1 VVEARSVLLVHG
13 AGNGPWV
20 FDGWRAA
27 FGAADVVA
35 LDLHAGLRVAEAS
48 MLNYEAAVAAT
59 AGLLERPLAV
69 VGWSMGGLAAM
80 MAARRVDLEALVLL
94 EPSPPGEIQGYDERI
109 EPAAGTFDPEDAY
122 GPFPVGVAKRP
133 ESALARAERKR
144 GVSVPRLPER
154 TLVVYGREFA
164 DERGRGLASHYGVDA
179 HAVAADH
186 SELVLGPGARD
197 AAARYLSA

>member
-1 VVEARSVLLVHG
+1 VSETRSVLLVHG
-13 AGNGPWV
+13 AGSGPWV
-20 FDGWRAA
+20 FEGWRGA
-27 FGAADVVA
+27 FGDADIVA

-80 MAARRVDLEALVLL
+80 MAARRVEPEALVLL

-109 EPAAGTFDPEDAY
+109 EPAAGTFDPEEAY
-122 GPFPVGVAKRP
+122 GRFPPGVAKRP

-144 GVSVPRLPER
+144 GISVPRLPER

-164 DERGRGLASHYGVDA
+164 DERGRLLASHYGVDA
-179 HAVAADH
+179 DALAADH
-186 SELVLGPGARD
+186 WELVLDADARET
-197 AAARYLSA
+197 AARYLSA